1 MKLIR
6 EILYK
11 VEINSVI
18 GNTSLTINKIE
29 FDSRLTNKGDIYVAI
44 KGVNV
49 DGHDFI
55 SQAIQNGANCIV
67 CEKIPD
73 QKVDHIVYVNVSS
86 SRKALAVISSNYYD
100 NPS

>member
-29 FDSRLTNKGDIYVAI
+29 FDSRLINEGDMYVAI
-44 KGVNV
+44 KGVCLLYT
-49 DGHDFI
+49 
-55 SQAIQNGANCIV
+55 S
-67 CEKIPD
+67 
-73 QKVDHIVYVNVSS
+73 
-86 SRKALAVISSNYYD
+86 
-100 NPS
+100 PSPRD